1 MRLVRRDGPEGE
13 RDYLGDEGVHCGE
26 ALEVQLANGTWLPGR
41 YEIAHLEIDGRYV
54 KRAILCVSFTAAVGS
69 GGSEL
74 ESSITLSDR
83 HVVRRPER

>member
-41 YEIAHLEIDGRYV
+41 YEIEHIEIDGRHV
-54 KRAILCVSFTAAVGS
+54 KRAVLCVGFKSVGS
-69 GGSEL
+69 KAAEQ